1 MEDVVS
7 APGGIGKKDEE
18 VCAIEPGDDG
28 KPEIAKYKYGIKA
41 PKGHREQAIF
51 YNKTADIKKI
61 KLIREAAENGATWR
75 VAAAQAGMLPKEF
88 EYMMALGRAG
98 HPAYAQLVDDLI
110 QARGKLSRKLH
121 ERAAEHAMSEEGVRD
136 GSLEKMIKAEERDSW
151 LGEESEFSANSGGGL
166 RVKLQVNFGTE
177 KPVEHVDAEEAE
189 FEEVELEEEG

>member
-1 MEDVVS
+1 MEDVVT
-7 APGGIGKKDEE
+7 APGGVGKGAE
-18 VCAIEPGDDG
+18 VVSAIESDERG
-28 KPEIAKYKYGIKA
+28 KPVVAQYKYGIKV

-98 HPAYAQLVDDLI
+98 HPAYAQLVDELI
-110 QARGKLSRKLH
+110 QARGKLSRQLH
-121 ERAAEHAMSEEGVRD
+121 ERAAEHAMSDEGVRD

-151 LGEESEFSANSGGGL
+151 LDNESEYSVSAGSGL
-166 RVKLQVNFGTE
+166 KVNFNVNFGTE
-177 KPVEHVDAEEAE
+177 KPVEHDAEDVE
-189 FEEVELEEEG
+189 FEEVELEGEG